1 VDSSPAPLPDEDSTL
16 LTVNSLQEF
25 IEKVLHI
32 TADMDEEIFYRGHSD
47 SSYELAP
54 SLFRKYE
61 NGNYKFLHNEINL
74 VKEALSARPS

>member
-1 VDSSPAPLPDEDSTL
+1 
-16 LTVNSLQEF
+16 
-25 IEKVLHI
+25 
-32 TADMDEEIFYRGHSD
+32 MDEEIFYRGHSD

-74 VKEALSARPS
+74 VKEALSARPQNSLMIHQCLINL